1 MADNDRIDDILG
13 QDAEALEQLQ
23 RGMNRLNST
32 MEKILGAVSSMSQ
45 ANARDTINSER
56 GKFQQAYHDRQS
68 TARTR
73 SGTSVGSGSFGDA
86 FHDALMGGLVSSDF
100 KNRIAKEFK
109 WLADGMGVSVK
120 ELPQTFGKELGSYV
134 ANAFKQSKLGSSLSG
149 KVSKLIDEQ
158 IKKAKTGFMQGV
170 EKYDAKHQTEYA
182 SQFAANIRASAAQ
195 QPSGTTTSRFASMT
209 QQAATDAASKA
220 AGQSAGGLG
229 GVAAQAATQA
239 ISGGVGGAGLLAGA
253 KGALSSIGPKG
264 LLLAAAIEKVTD
276 AFGPLIDGFKEFM
289 TALKDTS
296 ERDEKSRKEN
306 IKFAKQ
312 RMMEDMETLIR
323 EPFNILKAAAE
334 EVYSAWD
341 NTLRV
346 ISATQ
351 GYTKSDV
358 QDLMSAFA
366 ERLRKEGLT
375 DVVSGT
381 NIIENLSKVLQAGLS
396 GKVAEEFAYQASI
409 LQAAYPTQD
418 FFQYAE
424 QYSSIAANAIKNGK
438 SQNAAIALATKELK
452 SFANNTLYASRE
464 LAGGFSTGL
473 RDASTLY
480 AQAVKIAQAAR
491 VESSSEIAG
500 VFTSVAATV
509 GAIAPDLATS
519 ITDAVYS
526 AAVGGNSSQLVALR
540 SLAGVNASNTE
551 FLQALAKNPQ
561 KIFATLFENLANM
574 YTQSS
579 DAYMEKAEGYAELF
593 GLSAEAFQRIDFKYL
608 ADAITNMNTSSGA
621 LAENMEMLQSGQTTL
636 TQEQLKNREINKY
649 MIDEGL
655 TYVLDN
661 QAARSIQEHMWAEQI
676 AREQMEATY
685 GIELKGKSLSLLEAI
700 RSSVG
705 KVLNFLNPFAWFKK
719 LDNLTASSREEQA
732 IEADV
737 GQLLELGK
745 VGKGNSLQY
754 YRLTTRGID
763 LGLSTPLVNMLGG
776 QSAYQL
782 ASAQTKSMQSRANPL
797 QTTAAS
803 ILYNQLLQ
811 AYTSSA
817 ASGPKSKYAWS
828 QVSKTQGTA
837 RTSFA
842 SMQTQIAETEAA
854 VSEATQAAQSS
865 VTSKIEQMLSQS
877 YLDKYLGSKTY
888 QDWAASAKS
897 LGIADFAAAIEA
909 AGYTE
914 SQLQDFFESKE
925 MEKGTQELARQQQKE
940 ESFWDASL
948 KFYNEDFPNDFRDP
962 IFEKI
967 DQIITNQ
974 ADWATQFTNF
984 DTRHMQKFDYT
995 NNKLNLIEAINRSFR
1010 DGWSKWAG
1018 AFGESTW
1025 AAYFKASNHFWGER
1039 GAFQSFLSSFTDYF
1053 ITHKIYDEALGGSK
1067 YYDRIKKVQAAEK
1080 SESGDAIY
1088 TLADALT
1095 QNTTELKDPTVQTNA
1110 LLAQILQVVSAI
1122 MNQNNESAGT
1132 MSLADT
1138 LAALSLGMT
1147 NRS

>member
-13 QDAEALEQLQ
+13 QDADAMEQLQ

-32 MEKILGAVSSMSQ
+32 MEKILGAVSNMSQ

-56 GKFQQAYHDRQS
+56 DKFQRAYRDRQS
-68 TARTR
+68 AAKTP
-73 SGTSVGSGSFGDA
+73 SGKSVGSRSFGDA
-86 FHDALMGGLVSSDF
+86 FHDALSDGLISSDF
-100 KNRIAKEFK
+100 RNRVAKEFK

-120 ELPQTFGKELGSYV
+120 GLPETFGRELGSYV
-134 ANAFKQSKLGSSLSG
+134 ATAFKKSKLGSSLSNRL
-149 KVSKLIDEQ
+149 SKLVDDQ
-158 IKKAKTGFMQGV
+158 IKQARAGFMRGI
-170 EKYDAKHQTEYA
+170 EKYDARHQTSYA
-182 SQFAANIRASAAQ
+182 SQFTANVESAART
-195 QPSGTTTSRFASMT
+195 PSGTTTSSFRNMT
-209 QQAATDAASKA
+209 QSTVADTASRVA
-220 AGQSAGGLG
+220 RGSAGGLG
-229 GVAAQAATQA
+229 DVAAQAVTQA
-239 ISGGVGGAGLLAGA
+239 VSGGVGGAGLLAGS
-253 KGALSSIGPKG
+253 KGALSAIGPKG

-276 AFGPLIDGFKEFM
+276 AFGPLVDGFKEFM
-289 TALKDTS
+289 TALKDAS

-306 IKFAKQ
+306 IKYAKQ
-312 RMMEDMETLIR
+312 RMMEDMETLIK

-334 EVYSAWD
+334 EVYNAWD

-358 QDLMSAFA
+358 QDLMSVFA

-452 SFANNTLYASRE
+452 AFANNTLYASRE

-473 RDASTLY
+473 KDASTLY

-491 VESSSEIAG
+491 IESPSEIAG

-593 GLSAEAFQRIDFKYL
+593 GLSAEAFQRVDFKYL
-608 ADAITNMNTSSGA
+608 ADAINNMNTSSGA

-655 TYVLDN
+655 SYVLDN
-661 QAARSIQEHMWAEQI
+661 EAARSIQEHMWNEQI
-676 AREQMEATY
+676 ARNIMEATY

-700 RSSVG
+700 KSSVG
-705 KVLNFLNPFAWFKK
+705 KVLNFLNPFSWFKK
-719 LDNLTASSREEQA
+719 IDNITASNKEAAA
-732 IEADV
+732 IDV
-737 GQLLELGK
+737 DVSQLLELGK
-745 VGKGNSLQY
+745 VGKGNALQY
-754 YRLTTRGID
+754 QRLITRGLD
-763 LGLSTPLVNMLGG
+763 LGLATPLVNMLGG
-776 QSAYQL
+776 QSAYQV
-782 ASAQTKSMQSRANPL
+782 AAAQTQTMQALANPL
-797 QTTAAS
+797 HNSSLAAS
-803 ILYNQLLQ
+803 PGQLMQ
-811 AYTSSA
+811 MFSSGA
-817 ASGPKSKYAWS
+817 TTGPKSKYAWS
-828 QVSKTQGTA
+828 QVSKLQGAA

-842 SMQTQIAETEAA
+842 SLQTPVETMPTTESA
-854 VSEATQAAQSS
+854 ATQSAQSS
-865 VTSKIEQMLSQS
+865 IVSKIEQMLSSS

-888 QDWAASAKS
+888 EDWAASAKS
-897 LGIADFAAAIEA
+897 LGIADFAAAIES

-940 ESFWDASL
+940 ESFWDNAI
-948 KFYNEDFPNDFRDP
+948 KFYSADFPKDFRDP
-962 IFEKI
+962 LFEKL
-967 DQIITNQ
+967 DQMITNQ
-974 ADWATQFTNF
+974 TDWAAQFTAF
-984 DTRHMQKFDYT
+984 DGRHMQK
-995 NNKLNLIEAINRSFR
+995 LELIEAVNRSFR
-1010 DGWSKWAG
+1010 DGWNRWAG
-1018 AFGESTW
+1018 AFGENNW
-1025 AAYFKASNHFWGER
+1025 AAYFKNSNRFWGER
-1039 GAFQSFLSSFTDYF
+1039 GAFQSFLTSFTDYF

-1088 TLADALT
+1088 SLADALT

-1132 MSLADT
+1132 LSLGDT
-1138 LAALSLGMT
+1138 LSALALGMT

>member
-1 MADNDRIDDILG
+1 MADNDRIDDILN
-13 QDAEALEQLQ
+13 QDADAMEQLQ

-32 MEKILGAVSSMSQ
+32 MEKILGAVTNMSQ

-56 GKFQQAYHDRQS
+56 DKFQRAYRDRQS
-68 TARTR
+68 AAKTP
-73 SGTSVGSGSFGDA
+73 SGRSVGSRSFGDA
-86 FHDALMGGLVSSDF
+86 FHDALSDGLISSDF
-100 KNRIAKEFK
+100 RNRVAKEFK

-120 ELPQTFGKELGSYV
+120 DLPETFGRELGSYV
-134 ANAFKQSKLGSSLSG
+134 ATAFKKSKLGSSLSNRL
-149 KVSKLIDEQ
+149 SKLVDDQ
-158 IKKAKTGFMQGV
+158 IKQAKAGFMRGI
-170 EKYDAKHQTEYA
+170 EKYDAKHQTSYA
-182 SQFAANIRASAAQ
+182 SQFTANVESAART
-195 QPSGTTTSRFASMT
+195 PSGTTTSSFRNMT
-209 QQAATDAASKA
+209 QSTVADTASKVA
-220 AGQSAGGLG
+220 EGSAGGLG
-229 GVAAQAATQA
+229 DVAAQAVTQA
-239 ISGGVGGAGLLAGA
+239 ISGGVGGAGLLAGS
-253 KGALSSIGPKG
+253 KGALSAIGPKG

-289 TALKDTS
+289 TALKDAS

-306 IKFAKQ
+306 IKYAKQ
-312 RMMEDMETLIR
+312 RMMEDMETLIK

-358 QDLMSAFA
+358 QDLMSVFA

-381 NIIENLSKVLQAGLS
+381 NIIENLSRVLQAGLS
-396 GKVAEEFAYQASI
+396 GKVAEEFAYQASV

-452 SFANNTLYASRE
+452 AFANNTLYASRE

-473 RDASTLY
+473 KDASTLY

-491 VESSSEIAG
+491 IESPSEIAG

-574 YTQSS
+574 YMQSS

-593 GLSAEAFQRIDFKYL
+593 GLSAEAFQRVDFKYL
-608 ADAITNMNTSSGA
+608 ADAINNMNTSSGA

-655 TYVLDN
+655 SYVLDN
-661 QAARSIQEHMWAEQI
+661 EAARSIQEHMWNEQI
-676 AREQMEATY
+676 ARDMMEATY
-685 GIELKGKSLSLLEAI
+685 GIELKGKSLSLLETI
-700 RSSVG
+700 RTSVG
-705 KVLNFLNPFAWFKK
+705 KVLNFLNPLSWFKK
-719 LDNLTASSREEQA
+719 IDNITASSREAEA
-732 IEADV
+732 ISADV
-737 GQLLELGK
+737 SQILELGK
-745 VGKGNSLQY
+745 VGKGNALAYQ
-754 YRLTTRGID
+754 RLTTRGID
-763 LGLSTPLVNMLGG
+763 LGLATPLVNMLGG
-776 QSAYQL
+776 QSAYQIE
-782 ASAQTKSMQSRANPL
+782 SARTKSMQSLANPL
-797 QTTAAS
+797 QLSSAS
-803 ILYNQLLQ
+803 TMYNQLMQL
-811 AYTSSA
+811 YSSSA

-842 SMQTQIAETEAA
+842 SMQTQVEAA
-854 VSEATQAAQSS
+854 QAAESAATQAAQSN

-877 YLDKYLGSKTY
+877 YLDKYLGERTY

-897 LGIADFAAAIEA
+897 LGIADFAAAIEE

-914 SQLQDFFESKE
+914 AQLQDYFESKE

-940 ESFWDASL
+940 ENFWDTSM
-948 KFYNEDFPNDFRDP
+948 KFYTEDFPEDFRDP
-962 IFEKI
+962 MFEKI

-974 ADWATQFTNF
+974 TNWSTQFANF
-984 DTRHMQKFDYT
+984 DVRHMGKFDYA
-995 NNKLNLIEAINRSFR
+995 NDKLNLIEAVDRNLR
-1010 DGWSKWAG
+1010 DRWNTWAG
-1018 AFGESTW
+1018 ALTDNTW
-1025 AAYFKASNHFWGER
+1025 AAYFKTSNKFWGEN
-1039 GAFQSFLSSFTDYF
+1039 GAFQKFLTSFTDYF

-1088 TLADALT
+1088 ELADTLT
-1095 QNTTELKDPTVQTNA
+1095 KNTTELKDPTVQTNA

-1122 MNQNNESAGT
+1122 MNQNNESVGT
-1132 MSLADT
+1132 ISLAET
-1138 LAALSLGMT
+1138 LSALSLGMT
-1147 NRS
+1147 NKS